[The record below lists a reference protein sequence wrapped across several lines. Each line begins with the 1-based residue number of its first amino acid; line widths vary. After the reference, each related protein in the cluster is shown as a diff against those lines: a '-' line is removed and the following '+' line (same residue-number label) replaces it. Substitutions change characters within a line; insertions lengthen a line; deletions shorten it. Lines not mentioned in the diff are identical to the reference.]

1 MTKITTALSTLL
13 LTACFVFSSVASHS
27 SVATTPR
34 KGASLPKP
42 STDLRRAQYTAA
54 FEQYVLT
61 SYMKAKLVNYKVPV
75 NVYREALMGYY
86 SLSQRG
92 QISPNRQVLTIIDF
106 ERPSRQKRLWVIDLK
121 KQTVLF
127 HSLVAHGRNTGDDLA
142 RTFSNRE
149 GSEMSS
155 LGFYTTGSTYQG
167 KHGLSLKLHGQDPGY
182 NTNASSRAVVVH
194 GADYVSEDFVRQ
206 HGRLGRS
213 QGCPA
218 LPAQQSSAIIRAIQ
232 GGTVIYAHG
241 PSQVR
246 YTSTWLQL
254 DPALVAFAHRQGLA
268 GS

>member
-1 MTKITTALSTLL
+1 MTKITTAFTTLL

-27 SVATTPR
+27 SAASSPR
-34 KGASLPKP
+34 TGGAPKP
-42 STDLRRAQYTAA
+42 NTELRRAQYMAA
-54 FEQYVLT
+54 FEQFVLT
-61 SYMKAKLVNYKVPV
+61 SYMKAKLVNYGVPV

-92 QISPNRQVLTIIDF
+92 QISPSRQVLTIIDF

-127 HSLVAHGRNTGDDLA
+127 HSLVAHGKNTGNDLA

-182 NTNASSRAVVVH
+182 NTNAANRAVVVH

-246 YTSTWLQL
+246 YTSGWLQL
-254 DPALVAFAHRQGLA
+254 DPALLAFAQRQGLA
-268 GS
+268 RS

>member
-1 MTKITTALSTLL
+1 M
-13 LTACFVFSSVASHS
+13 V
-27 SVATTPR
+27 
-34 KGASLPKP
+34 
-42 STDLRRAQYTAA
+42 A
-54 FEQYVLT
+54 FEQYVLS
-61 SYMKAKLVNYKVPV
+61 SYMKAKLINYGVPA

-92 QISPNRQVLTIIDF
+92 QIAPSRQVLTIIDF
-106 ERPSRQKRLWVIDLK
+106 ERSSSQKRLWVIDLK

-127 HSLVAHGRNTGDDLA
+127 HSLVAHGRNTGEDMA

-167 KHGLSLKLHGQDPGY
+167 KHGLSLKLHGHDPGY
-182 NTNASSRAVVVH
+182 NTNAASRAVVVH
-194 GADYVSEDFVRQ
+194 GADYVSEQFVRQ

-218 LPAQQSSAIIRAIQ
+218 LPVQQSSAIIRAIQ

-246 YTSTWLQL
+246 YASTWLQL
-254 DPALVAFAHRQGLA
+254 DPALMAFAHQQGLYR
-268 GS
+268 S